1 MTPGAGRVVQE
12 GAQVA
17 ELPEMPSFPWRTA
30 AKKPAK
36 ARVPI
41 TQDQIVE
48 TAIRVLDA
56 EGLDA
61 VSMRRVAQELDTG
74 AASLYAHVANKK
86 ELLDLVFDRIVGEME
101 LPPIPADPREWREAV
116 RALGIGMHATLS
128 AHADVARVALANIP
142 LGPNAL
148 RISER
153 MLAVMVA
160 GGVPAQ
166 AAAWFLDRMSLYI
179 VAEAYEGTLWDL
191 PENFDPSDRDAFV
204 EPLRQYFRSL
214 PVEHFPSLVA
224 HVDEMTTGDKDER
237 FLFGLDLLL
246 DGLAARITP

>member
-1 MTPGAGRVVQE
+1 VSVAGE
-12 GAQVA
+12 PD
-17 ELPEMPSFPWRTA
+17 LPQPPWRTPR
-30 AKKPAK
+30 KRPQS
-36 ARVPI
+36 RVPI
-41 TQDQIVE
+41 SQDLIVE

-61 VSMRRVAQELDTG
+61 VSMRRVAHELDTG

-86 ELLDLVFDRIVGEME
+86 ELLDRVFDRIVGEME
-101 LPPIPADPREWREAV
+101 LPAPANPAPWREQI
-116 RALGIGMHATLS
+116 RELGVGMHATLS

-153 MLAVMVA
+153 MMAVMVA
-160 GGVPAQ
+160 GGVDPQ

-179 VAEAYEGTLWDL
+179 VAEAYEGTLWEL
-191 PENFDPSDRDAFV
+191 PENFDPAADREALIA
-204 EPLRQYFRSL
+204 PLKQYFASL
-214 PVEHFPSLVA
+214 PVEHFPTIVA
-224 HVDEMTTGDKDER
+224 HADQMTSGNSDER

-246 DGLAARITP
+246 DGLAARIRN

>member
-1 MTPGAGRVVQE
+1 MDLPLPPGRTPPKR
-12 GAQVA
+12 AQ
-17 ELPEMPSFPWRTA
+17 S
-30 AKKPAK
+30 
-36 ARVPI
+36 RVPI
-41 TQDQIVE
+41 TQDAIVE
-48 TAIRVLDA
+48 VAIRVLDA

-61 VSMRRVAQELDTG
+61 VSMRRVAQELQTG

-86 ELLDLVFDRIVGEME
+86 ELLDLVFDRIVGEMQ
-101 LPPIPADPREWREAV
+101 LPDAPADAARWRESI
-116 RALGIGMHATLS
+116 RELGVAMHATLS

-160 GGVPAQ
+160 GGVPIQ

-191 PENFDPSDRDAFV
+191 PEDFDPETHRDAFV
-204 EPLRQYFRSL
+204 EPLRQYLRSL
-214 PVEHFPSLVA
+214 PVHHFPTIVA
-224 HVDEMTTGDKDER
+224 N
-237 FLFGLDLLL
+237 
-246 DGLAARITP
+246 

>member
-1 MTPGAGRVVQE
+1 M
-12 GAQVA
+12 
-17 ELPEMPSFPWRTA
+17 ELPLPPGRTPP
-30 AKKPAK
+30 KRSVS
-36 ARVPI
+36 RVPI
-41 TQDQIVE
+41 TQDAIVE
-48 TAIRVLDA
+48 AAIRILDA

-101 LPPIPADPREWREAV
+101 LPAAVDSRPWREQI
-116 RALGIGMHATLS
+116 REIGVTMHRTLS

-153 MLAVMVA
+153 MMAAMVA
-160 GGVPAQ
+160 GGVPVQ

-179 VAEAYEGTLWDL
+179 VAEAYEGALWEL
-191 PENFDPSDRDAFV
+191 PENFTPADRDTFV

-224 HVDEMTTGDKDER
+224 HVDALTSGEQDER

-246 DGLAARITP
+246 DGLAARIQK

>member
-1 MTPGAGRVVQE
+1 VTPHPAGS
-12 GAQVA
+12 A
-17 ELPEMPSFPWRTA
+17 ELPQPPWRTPR
-30 AKKPAK
+30 KKPQS
-36 ARVPI
+36 RTPI
-41 TQDQIVE
+41 SQDLLVE

-86 ELLDLVFDRIVGEME
+86 ELLDLVFDRVVGEID
-101 LPPIPADPREWREAV
+101 LPEQGEPGTWREQI
-116 RALGIGMHATLS
+116 RELGIRMHATLS
-128 AHADVARVALANIP
+128 SHADVARVALANIP

-148 RISER
+148 RVSER
-153 MLAVMVA
+153 MLGVMVA

-179 VAEAYEGTLWDL
+179 VAEAYEGTLWEM
-191 PENFDPSDRDAFV
+191 PEGFNPETDRDAFV

-214 PVEHFPSLVA
+214 PVDQFPALVA
-224 HVDEMTTGDKDER
+224 NVDEMTSGDKDER

-246 DGLAARITP
+246 DGLAARIRN

>member
-1 MTPGAGRVVQE
+1 M
-12 GAQVA
+12 
-17 ELPEMPSFPWRTA
+17 ELPLPPGRTPP
-30 AKKPAK
+30 KRSHT
-36 ARVPI
+36 RVPI
-41 TQDQIVE
+41 TQDSMVE
-48 TAIRVLDA
+48 AAIRVLDA

-101 LPPIPADPREWREAV
+101 LPPPGDPAAWREQI
-116 RALGIGMHATLS
+116 RELGISMHATMS

-153 MLAVMVA
+153 MMAVMVA
-160 GGVPAQ
+160 GGVDIQ

-179 VAEAYEGTLWDL
+179 VAEAYEGTLWEL
-191 PENFDPSDRDAFV
+191 PEGFNPETDRDALIA
-204 EPLRQYFRSL
+204 PLKQYFASL
-214 PVEHFPSLVA
+214 PVEHFPTIVA
-224 HVDEMTTGDKDER
+224 HVDEMVSGDKDQR

-246 DGLAARITP
+246 DGLATRTGR